1 MQTLILILVTFV
13 GLAAAFYAHWRL
25 PYHTPN
31 ARQLRAARIVL
42 VATGLAF
49 GWISARVYG
58 MATDLNVVI
67 VFIAGFGLIHVP
79 AAGVLF
85 IKRFRPEE

>member
-1 MQTLILILVTFV
+1 MQTLILILVTLI

-25 PYHTPN
+25 PFHTPGP
-31 ARQLRAARIVL
+31 RQLRAGRIVL
-42 VATGLAF
+42 IATGLAF
-49 GWISARVYG
+49 GWVSARVYG

-85 IKRFRPEE
+85 IKSHRPEE

>member
-1 MQTLILILVTFV
+1 MQTFILILITLV
-13 GLAAAFYAHWRL
+13 GIAAAFYAHWRL
-25 PYHTPN
+25 PYQTPN
-31 ARQLRAARIVL
+31 PRQLRIGRIVL
-42 VATGLAF
+42 VSTGLAF

-58 MATDLNVVI
+58 IATDLNVVI

-85 IKRFRPEE
+85 IKTFRPEE